1 MLNLSSCVLNQ
12 IKKMKPPAKNMMLDE
27 NSVDQK
33 VSLENTASVTTSTE
47 PLVYRLATCFMPH
60 L

>member
-1 MLNLSSCVLNQ
+1 
-12 IKKMKPPAKNMMLDE
+12 MKPPAKNMMLDE